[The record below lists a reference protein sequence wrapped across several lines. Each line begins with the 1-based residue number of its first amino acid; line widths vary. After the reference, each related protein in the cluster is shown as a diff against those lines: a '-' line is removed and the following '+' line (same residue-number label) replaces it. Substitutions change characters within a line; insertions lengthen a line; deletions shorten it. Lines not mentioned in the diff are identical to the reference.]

1 MGLYLV
7 QKHKIESN
15 RLLPFTY
22 LFIYCKVQKMTL
34 KTKGKWV
41 YSAVVKKHLTS
52 FADMFSVRKDL
63 KISCPLDKS
72 IFVIPQWQNKC
83 KM

>member
-1 MGLYLV
+1 
-7 QKHKIESN
+7 
-15 RLLPFTY
+15 
-22 LFIYCKVQKMTL
+22 MTL
-34 KTKGKWV
+34 KKEGKCV
-41 YSAVVKKHLTS
+41 YNSVVKKHLTS
-52 FADMFSVRKDL
+52 FADMFFVEKDV

>member
-7 QKHKIESN
+7 QKHKIESK
-15 RLLPFTY
+15 RLFFFP
-22 LFIYCKVQKMTL
+22 LFIYFMIQKMTL
-34 KTKGKWV
+34 KTKGKCV
-41 YSAVVKKHLTS
+41 YNAVVKKHLTS
-52 FADMFSVRKDL
+52 FADMFSVWKDL

>member
-1 MGLYLV
+1 
-7 QKHKIESN
+7 
-15 RLLPFTY
+15 
-22 LFIYCKVQKMTL
+22 MTL
-34 KTKGKWV
+34 KTKGKCV
-41 YSAVVKKHLTS
+41 YNAVVKKHLTS
-52 FADMFSVRKDL
+52 FADMFSVWKDV

>member
-1 MGLYLV
+1 MGLFLV
-7 QKHKIESN
+7 QKQKIESN
-15 RLLPFTY
+15 KSFAFY
-22 LFIYCKVQKMTL
+22 LFIFYSKVQMTL
-34 KTKGKWV
+34 ETKGKCV
-41 YSAVVKKHLTS
+41 YNAVVKKHLTS
-52 FADMFSVRKDL
+52 FADMFSVWKDL